1 MVMDLVEAGEL
12 LSVIR
17 HHKDLKVAAGVAG
30 EACGRETS
38 RFYLGEL
45 VLALEYLHSEGIVHR
60 GEGRRRQAAASPSLL
75 LAEPTTVLALCCPCT
90 CCVICFRYKA
100 REYPGLGGRAH
111 QGGVMHSQALPAIS
125 VAGLT
130 DHLCDGV
137 GCWFS

>member
-60 GEGRRRQAAASPSLL
+60 GEGRRRQAQAAASPSLCWL
-75 LAEPTTVLALCCPCT
+75 NRRLCWHCAAPAPAVLSASDIKPENIL
-90 CCVICFRYKA
+90 VSA
-100 REYPGLGGRAH
+100 
-111 QGGVMHSQALPAIS
+111 
-125 VAGLT
+125 
-130 DHLCDGV
+130 DGHIKV
-137 GCWFS
+137 E